1 MTKVKVS
8 AGACGFTSVI
18 KVTRKNKTKVKV
30 EIFSACK
37 DLRSMSDDFNELD
50 WHSGVFVKMTESAI
64 YQSAAKRLIHADCP
78 VPCAIIK
85 AIQIEVDAML
95 PTDVS
100 MKFDK
105 NKGDSK

>member
-18 KVTRKNKTKVKV
+18 KVTRKSKAKVSV

-37 DLRSMSDDFNELD
+37 DLRSMAEDFTEID

-64 YQSAAKRLIHADCP
+64 YKSAAKRLIHADCP

-95 PTDVS
+95 PTEVS
-100 MKFDK
+100 MKFEK
-105 NKGDSK
+105 SKG